1 MKTSVIRHRVA
12 DFLKSHAPFDSLA
25 AQDLLALAGS
35 GRVKFHESEE
45 SVYDEGD
52 PTGPMLWVIQQGRV
66 EIVEGG
72 HLRDLLG
79 AGDLLGLDRFAGAD
93 HYRQSARTAKRVG
106 RNTVALLYEPY
117 VAAAG

>member
-25 AQDLLALAGS
+25 VQDLLALAGS

-106 RNTVALLYEPY
+106 RNTVALLCEPY